1 MDAFVPQQNRPY
13 PLHWYVSL
21 LACIGFC
28 TWYFNP
34 LEFFRKTAGPEQ
46 RDQQTTDLSDQL
58 GDRIAITTETDEL
71 FDGGLQSG
79 SQLNSD
85 DEWTGLV
92 EPDATPERVSENVA
106 PGNRSVSA
114 AGQPQIRQISSAS
127 VDRAVADVP
136 SGPFGAGEPDQVSLS
151 AEFSAA
157 FQDASR
163 AQQEDRILDA
173 HSQLSALYWKYPEH
187 RALLMASI
195 QQSAAMIF
203 ASPDQ
208 HFGEPHLVNYGET
221 LQSIGR
227 EYGVSWAY
235 LARLNRLKPAQ
246 LQAGTELKV
255 VRGPFGAVVDLSRMT
270 LTVHAHGWYIQ
281 HYPIGIG
288 REDSTPAG
296 RFQVQE
302 KLENPVWYRPEG
314 GVVAADDP
322 QNPLGEYWLGLGNH
336 IGIHGTIDPSS
347 IGNTVS
353 RGCIHLG
360 DDDIEEVFGLLIS
373 GSEVIIRP

>member
-13 PLHWYVSL
+13 PFHWYVSL

-28 TWYFNP
+28 AWYFDP
-34 LEFFRKTAGPEQ
+34 LGLFLKPADPQQQDQLATA
-46 RDQQTTDLSDQL
+46 RNDQL
-58 GDRIAITTETDEL
+58 GESIAVSDAADSI
-71 FDGGLQSG
+71 FNGGHQSE
-79 SQLNSD
+79 SALNSNE
-85 DEWTGLV
+85 EWTGLL
-92 EPDATPERVSENVA
+92 EPENNP
-106 PGNRSVSA
+106 PGMSDEASGNLSISA
-114 AGQPQIRQISSAS
+114 ADQFRIRQISSAA
-127 VDRAVADVP
+127 VEGTRAGMPAEPLSDGAAGQDSLPAD
-136 SGPFGAGEPDQVSLS
+136 
-151 AEFSAA
+151 FSAGLQKA
-157 FQDASR
+157 IQ
-163 AQQEDRILDA
+163 AQQEDQILDA

-187 RALLMASI
+187 RSLLAASI
-195 QQSAAMIF
+195 QQSAATIF
-203 ASPDQ
+203 ASPER

-221 LQSIGR
+221 LESIGR
-227 EYGVSWAY
+227 EYGVPWTY
-235 LARLNRLKPAQ
+235 LSRLNRVKPSQ
-246 LQAGTELKV
+246 LQAGKELKV

-288 REDSTPAG
+288 RADSTPAG

-322 QNPLGEYWLGLGNH
+322 QNPLGEFWLGLGNH

-347 IGNTVS
+347 IGNSVS

-360 DDDIEEVFGLLIS
+360 DEDIEEVFGLLIS